1 MALWCRIWGHFP
13 NDDGTCRRCRETID
27 PTEFISLMGSRFN
40 AGDRDI
46 YRRVTKLREGEG
58 R

>member
-1 MALWCRIWGHFP
+1 
-13 NDDGTCRRCRETID
+13 
-27 PTEFISLMGSRFN
+27 MGSRFN

-46 YRRVTKLREGEG
+46 YKRVTKLREGEG